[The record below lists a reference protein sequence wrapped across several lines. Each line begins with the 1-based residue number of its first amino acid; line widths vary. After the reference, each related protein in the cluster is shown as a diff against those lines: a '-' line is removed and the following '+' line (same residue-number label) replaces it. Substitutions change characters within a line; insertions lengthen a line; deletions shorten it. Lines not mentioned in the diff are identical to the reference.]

1 MLQKIAMEKI
11 LVKSIREKLSKTFQP
26 GVSIITPT
34 NKLQNIDNIFLNY
47 VRLNYKN
54 KELIIVL
61 NNNNLDIKDYEAKAR
76 SLKEIRI
83 FQVDENC
90 TLGECLNYGI
100 EKSKYDH
107 ISKMDDDD
115 YYGVNYLTDLMNVF
129 KYTDAQ
135 ITGKCSRFIYFK
147 ENNELGIFLPNFEN
161 QFTRTVAGG
170 TILFK
175 KKIFEK
181 VKFKNVTVGEDNF
194 FLEDCLKAGIKMFS
208 ADKYNYV
215 YMRNKNLNDH
225 TWRISQKCLFE
236 EYVKSFLNTPNFI
249 SIVTV

>member
-1 MLQKIAMEKI
+1 MLQKIAREKI
-11 LVKSIREKLSKTFQP
+11 LVKSIREKYSKTFQP

-54 KELIIVL
+54 KELIIIL
-61 NNNNLDIKDYEAKAR
+61 NNNNLDIKDYEAKVK

-90 TLGECLNYGI
+90 TLGKCLNFGI
-100 EKSKYDH
+100 EQSKYDY

-115 YYGVNYLTDLMNVF
+115 YYAPNYLTDLMNVF

-147 ENNELGIFLPNFEN
+147 ENNELGIFLPNFEK

-175 KKIFEK
+175 KEIFEK

-194 FLEDCLKAGIKMFS
+194 FLDDCLKAGIKMFS
-208 ADKYNYV
+208 SDKYNYV

-225 TWRISQKCLFE
+225 TWRISQQDLFA
-236 EYVKSFLNTPNFI
+236 EYVKRCLITSNFI

>member
-1 MLQKIAMEKI
+1 MLQKIVREKI
-11 LVKSIREKLSKTFQP
+11 LVKSIRKKYSKTLQP

-34 NKLQNIDNIFLNY
+34 NKFQHIDNIFLNY
-47 VRLNYKN
+47 GRLDYKN
-54 KELIIVL
+54 KELIIIL
-61 NNNNLDIKDYEAKAR
+61 NNNNLDIKDYEAKSR
-76 SLKEIRI
+76 TLKGVKI
-83 FQVDENC
+83 FKLDDNC
-90 TLGECLNYGI
+90 TLGECLNFGI
-100 EKSKYDH
+100 GQSKYDY

-175 KKIFEK
+175 KEIFEK
-181 VKFKNVTVGEDNF
+181 VKFKKVTVGEDNF
-194 FLEDCLKAGIKMFS
+194 FLDDCLKAGIKMFS
-208 ADKYNYV
+208 SDKYNYV
-215 YMRNKNLNDH
+215 YMRNRNLNDH
-225 TWRISQKCLFE
+225 TWRISQQDLFA
-236 EYVKSFLNTPNFI
+236 EYVKRFLNTPNFI
-249 SIVTV
+249 RIVTV